1 VASVVVPLPRART
14 GLGLDLSGLLP
25 SARTLLACLAVLAL
39 GIGSFFVVR
48 DTGVFSV
55 RTIAVEGATPALAR
69 QVRSALRDQE
79 GVSLLRLDRDAV
91 RRRVQALPTVAGVTL
106 DRAFP
111 HTLRLVVVPERP
123 VAVARQ
129 GAEAWL
135 LSARGRVVA
144 QLARGARPN
153 LPRLWIAK
161 GPSFQV
167 GGHAP
172 DALDEP
178 LEAIAPLA
186 DMHFPARVI
195 SVRTGDDEL
204 TLVLRS
210 GIQLRLGDATAVQL
224 KLAVAA
230 KVLPL
235 VADGTRYLDVSVPE
249 RPVAGSLAETS
260 APSAE
265 TATDASATTAA
276 DTTASAAAVGTTTL
290 DSQVEVDP
298 SVSTGP

>member
-1 VASVVVPLPRART
+1 VASVVVPLPRSRT
-14 GLGLDLSGLLP
+14 ATRVDLSVLVP
-25 SARTLLACLAVLAL
+25 STKTLLACLAVLAIAL
-39 GIGSFFVVR
+39 SSFLIAR
-48 DTGVFSV
+48 SSGVFAV
-55 RTIAVEGATPALAR
+55 RTIAVEGASPAVAR
-69 QVRSALRDQE
+69 QVRSVLRDQE

-91 RRRVQALPTVAGVTL
+91 RRRIQALPTVAQVTL

-135 LSARGRVVA
+135 LSARGRVLA

-161 GPSFQV
+161 GPLFQV
-167 GGHAP
+167 GGSAP
-172 DALDEP
+172 AALDEP
-178 LEAIAPLA
+178 LAAITPLA
-186 DMHFPARVI
+186 GMRFPARVL
-195 SVRTGDDEL
+195 SVRAGEDEL

-210 GIQLRLGDATAVQL
+210 GLELRLGNVTAVQL
-224 KLAVAA
+224 KLAAAA

-249 RPVAGSLAETS
+249 RPVAGSAVQ
-260 APSAE
+260 PPV
-265 TATDASATTAA
+265 TDAESTA
-276 DTTASAAAVGTTTL
+276 DTTDPASPMAGKTL
-290 DSQVEVDP
+290 NSQVEVDGAGSITP
-298 SVSTGP
+298 